1 MQRRVNLSP
10 PLLFHG
16 HLLRR
21 LQVSPLRICERFSRG
36 LSGIVHLRRRS
47 YGILFLLFRALFF
60 RTYTSVF
67 EKVNKTPLMFTPTT
81 SKIKHVKTNERRGCS
96 NPTTLLS

>member
-1 MQRRVNLSP
+1 MGGPHNASRLTHCAYVN
-10 PLLFHG
+10 
-16 HLLRR
+16 
-21 LQVSPLRICERFSRG
+21 IFSHG

-67 EKVNKTPLMFTPTT
+67 EKVNKTPLMFTPIT
-81 SKIKHVKTNERRGCS
+81 SKIEHVKTNERRGYS